1 MMNVQEVQ
9 SFSLMPC
16 VVGVGRSGTTLMR
29 LMLDAHP
36 ELAVPPE
43 THFLHL
49 MHRHEQQ
56 DVAAFMKTIT
66 GVHTW
71 ADFHVDADILT
82 NEVSR
87 LGTFDLADS
96 IRMFFRLY
104 AQRQG
109 KPRFGD
115 KTPYNAECMDHI
127 HGLMPEARFIHI
139 IRDGRDVA
147 LSYRD
152 KWFGPGQDLEKAI
165 HFWSDRIQHA
175 REQSKR
181 LPDNVYLEVRYED
194 LIAAPED
201 TLQKIC
207 RFIDLPFNPAML
219 RYYETASKR
228 LEEIQDHRNQTGEV
242 IVPRS
247 QHLSIHVNT
256 HRPPDPNQ
264 IEKWRTG
271 LSKEEQDFFW
281 QRAGG
286 LLTELGYAR

>member
-1 MMNVQEVQ
+1 
-9 SFSLMPC
+9 MPC

-36 ELAVPPE
+36 ELAIPPE

-56 DVAAFMKTIT
+56 DAAAFLRTLT

-71 ADFHVDADILT
+71 ADFHVDALT
-82 NEVSR
+82 
-87 LGTFDLADS
+87 LGQELARSGSFDLANA
-96 IRMFFRLY
+96 IRTFYWLY
-104 AQRQG
+104 AERQG

-127 HGLMPEARFIHI
+127 HGLLPEARFIHI

-165 HFWSDRIQHA
+165 RFWSDRIRHA
-175 REQSKR
+175 REQAQH

-194 LIAAPED
+194 LIMSAED
-201 TLQKIC
+201 TLKKIC
-207 RFIDLPFNPAML
+207 RFVDLPFNPHML
-219 RYYETASKR
+219 RYYETASQR
-228 LEEIQDHRNQTGEV
+228 LEEIQDHRNQSGQV

-264 IEKWRTG
+264 IEKWRSG
-271 LSKEEQDFFW
+271 LTPDEQEFYW
-281 QRAGG
+281 KRAGD
-286 LLTELGYAR
+286 LLTELGYSR